1 MKGMISGGGRGRG
14 RGVVGVATVEED
26 VIRVYSVNNDR
37 YLIGSTMISFCMWLG
52 ALYVCA

>member
-37 YLIGSTMISFCMWLG
+37 YLIGLTKSSF
-52 ALYVCA
+52 